1 MQPTTAKLTSTAI
14 SAPSAPAAS
23 RLESAAL
30 AIVGVAMTAAIS
42 YGAWRSAEATI
53 ALLALPLL
61 MNLAPW
67 RWWPAVL
74 AFVYFGVGNWDVPV
88 IVDRFFADL
97 GIGAGIAAGVALAA
111 IQSLPFLLYS
121 PKATPTAR
129 ACRMTLA
136 LLLLTVPPI
145 GLVAWRSPLI
155 VSGLLFPNTGYLG
168 VAAGLA
174 LFAAMAGGGFSL
186 RRERRLPA
194 ALTVLAA
201 LVAVG
206 ALIHHANSPAPRTMP
221 GWFGVDTQ
229 FSPEHR
235 PGVDVPRGV
244 AVNSMVETLIDPSS
258 PGLTEVL
265 VFPESTF
272 SPMQPVD
279 AMMMNFAD
287 ERARRAGTTILVGEV
302 VMLEGGRW
310 RNTIRA
316 YGRTS
321 GTVDESRLPMPM
333 GNWRPGFGG
342 VASRPLASDLLTI
355 ETSTGPKTASM
366 SICFEDT
373 VLWPHFGLLS
383 GRADVM
389 VSVAN
394 MWAMTDMVPDRTQTI
409 SAALIARLAGTP
421 LVRAKNTLNG
431 KTYGEDR

>member
-1 MQPTTAKLTSTAI
+1 
-14 SAPSAPAAS
+14 
-23 RLESAAL
+23 
-30 AIVGVAMTAAIS
+30 MTAAIS

-61 MNLAPW
+61 LNLAPW

-88 IVDRFFADL
+88 IVDRFFAEL
-97 GIGAGIAAGVALAA
+97 GFGAGIAAGMTLTF
-111 IQSLPFLLYS
+111 IQSLPFLLYD
-121 PKATPTAR
+121 PKAAPADR
-129 ACRMTLA
+129 AWRMTLA

-155 VSGLLFPNTGYLG
+155 LSGLIFPNTGYLG

-186 RRERRLPA
+186 QRHRRVPA
-194 ALTVLAA
+194 ALTLIAA
-201 LVAVG
+201 VVAVG
-206 ALIHHANSPAPRTMP
+206 ALVHHANSPAPRTMP

-229 FSPEHR
+229 FSPVHR

-244 AVNSMVETLIDPSS
+244 EVNSMVETLIDPNS

-279 AMMMNFAD
+279 AMMMNFAA

-302 VMLEGGRW
+302 VMLDSGRW
-310 RNTIRA
+310 RNTVRA

-342 VASRPLASDLLTI
+342 VASRPLASDLVTI
-355 ETSTGPKTASM
+355 ETSAGHKTASM

-373 VLWPHFGLLS
+373 VLWPHFGLLT
-383 GRADVM
+383 GQADVM

-421 LVRAKNTLNG
+421 LVRAKNTMNG
-431 KTYGEDR
+431 NAHGEDR